1 MISRATGALI
11 LTTAIQI
18 AVAMAVVALPSIAP
32 LAARDL
38 NVPSSMIG
46 AYVSVVYLGAA
57 TAALIGGGLVRRL
70 GAIRLSQIGLAL
82 CAIGLTVGVW
92 PSVVLVGL
100 SALLVGLGYGP
111 ITPAS
116 SHILARTATPQTIAL
131 TLSIKQTGV
140 PAGLALAGIAV
151 PPLAVAFGW
160 RIALLAVALFCA
172 AVALAAQRMRADLDA
187 DRDPHAQV
195 SMAQIIAGLRLVLGS
210 AQLRSVAA
218 VSFVYSGMQ
227 VSLTA
232 FVVSYLADEVGL
244 SIVQAGLGLTVASVC
259 GVVARIVWGAVA
271 DRWLSPRMTLALLGV
286 AMAAF
291 AVATAMFGAWP
302 FPVMLLVLGGFGA
315 TAIGWNGV
323 YLAEVAQV
331 APKGQAGL
339 ATGGCL
345 FFTFGGVV
353 VCPGLFGLLQRAT
366 GSYAM
371 SFIAAAAVCTIT
383 AALEYRG
390 ARRRKSV
397 DAI

>member
-151 PPLAVAFGW
+151 PP
-160 RIALLAVALFCA
+160 LAVALFCA